1 MAMARQIS
9 VATIGFQQRGMT
21 PGLTEESRDIRVISD
36 PVVREHLV
44 GTSNVLVR
52 TGSTKRGRKGVASF
66 RVWFDG
72 ALGWHVR
79 LGRGGARRARL
90 ASCEISSSGFI
101 FRMHPT
107 GA

>member
-1 MAMARQIS
+1 MVRQIP
-9 VATIGFQQRGMT
+9 VVTNGFQP
-21 PGLTEESRDIRVISD
+21 PGKAPGSADEPRDIRLISD
-36 PVVREHLV
+36 PVVRGHLV

-79 LGRGGARRARL
+79 IGRGGARRARL
-90 ASCEISSSGFI
+90 SSCEISSSGFI